1 MKIAVVLGNRLSDDA
16 TPTRVLTERIG
27 LTVDFYKRHSPD
39 FVILSGGMANPK
51 AGVSEAGAMKKML
64 DGLIPEDKLITESES
79 LTTRQNALY
88 SVPIA
93 LKLNAAEITVI
104 SSPEHI
110 DRRYLNPIRLFR
122 KTLKKHGARHIPVY
136 TYKKCGE

>member
-1 MKIAVVLGNRLSDDA
+1 MKIAVVLGNRLLDDA
-16 TPTRVLTERIG
+16 APTRALKERIG
-27 LTVDFYKRHSPD
+27 LAIDFYERHSPD

-51 AGVSEAGAMKKML
+51 AGVSEAEAMKKML
-64 DGLIPEDKLITESES
+64 EGYIPEDKLITESES

-88 SVPIA
+88 SVPVA
-93 LKLNAAEITVI
+93 LKLNATEITVI

-136 TYKKCGE
+136 AYKKCGE

>member
-136 TYKKCGE
+136 AYIKCGE

>member
-122 KTLKKHGARHIPVY
+122 KTLKKHGARHISVY
-136 TYKKCGE
+136 AYKKCGE

>member
-16 TPTRVLTERIG
+16 MPTRVLTERIG

-64 DGLIPEDKLITESES
+64 EGYIPEDKLITESES

-88 SVPIA
+88 SVPVA
-93 LKLNAAEITVI
+93 LKLNATEITVI

-110 DRRYLNPIRLFR
+110 DRRYLNPVRLFL
-122 KTLKKHGARHIPVY
+122 KALKKRGARHIPVY
-136 TYKKCGE
+136 AYKKCGE

>member
-110 DRRYLNPIRLFR
+110 DRRYPNPIRLFR

-136 TYKKCGE
+136 AYKKCGE

>member
-51 AGVSEAGAMKKML
+51 AGVSEAEAMKKML

-88 SVPIA
+88 SVPVA
-93 LKLNAAEITVI
+93 LKLNATEITVI

-110 DRRYLNPIRLFR
+110 DRRYLNPVRLFL
-122 KTLKKHGARHIPVY
+122 KALKKRGARHIPVY

>member
-136 TYKKCGE
+136 AYKKCGE

>member
-1 MKIAVVLGNRLSDDA
+1 MKIAVVLGNRLLDDA
-16 TPTRVLTERIG
+16 APTRALKERIG
-27 LTVDFYKRHSPD
+27 LAIDFYERHSPD
-39 FVILSGGMANPK
+39 FVILSGGAANPK
-51 AGVSEAGAMKKML
+51 AGVIEAEAMKKML

-93 LKLNAAEITVI
+93 LKLKAEEITVV

-136 TYKKCGE
+136 AYKKCGE

>member
-136 TYKKCGE
+136 AYKKCGK

>member
-122 KTLKKHGARHIPVY
+122 KKLKKHGARHIPVY
-136 TYKKCGE
+136 AYKKCGE

>member
-16 TPTRVLTERIG
+16 TPTRVLTERVG

-136 TYKKCGE
+136 AYKKCGE

>member
-16 TPTRVLTERIG
+16 TPTRVMTERIG
-27 LTVDFYKRHSPD
+27 LTVDFYKRHTPD

-136 TYKKCGE
+136 AYKKCGE

>member
-1 MKIAVVLGNRLSDDA
+1 MKIAVVLGNRLLDDA
-16 TPTRVLTERIG
+16 APTRALKERIG
-27 LTVDFYKRHSPD
+27 LAIDFYERHSPD

-51 AGVSEAGAMKKML
+51 AGVSEAEAMKKML

-88 SVPIA
+88 SVPVA
-93 LKLNAAEITVI
+93 LKLNATEITVI

-136 TYKKCGE
+136 AYKKCGE

>member
-64 DGLIPEDKLITESES
+64 DGLIPEDKLITEPES

-136 TYKKCGE
+136 AYKKCGE

>member
-16 TPTRVLTERIG
+16 SPTRALTERIG
-27 LTVDFYKRHSPD
+27 LTADFYKRFSPD

-51 AGVSEAGAMKKML
+51 AGVSEAEVMKKML
-64 DGLIPEDKLITESES
+64 EGTIPRDKLITESES
-79 LTTRQNALY
+79 LTTRQNALF

-122 KTLKKHGARHIPVY
+122 KTLKKRGARHIPVY
-136 TYKKCGE
+136 AYKKCGE